1 MQFKQALNKFDFFIL
16 TKLMVYNIK
25 KALHVNERLFLHIKF
40 SIKLLNQHYAEQI
53 NAQLSWSLSPP
64 KEPEHPPH

>member
-25 KALHVNERLFLHIKF
+25 KAEESMNLQK
-40 SIKLLNQHYAEQI
+40 
-53 NAQLSWSLSPP
+53 
-64 KEPEHPPH
+64 